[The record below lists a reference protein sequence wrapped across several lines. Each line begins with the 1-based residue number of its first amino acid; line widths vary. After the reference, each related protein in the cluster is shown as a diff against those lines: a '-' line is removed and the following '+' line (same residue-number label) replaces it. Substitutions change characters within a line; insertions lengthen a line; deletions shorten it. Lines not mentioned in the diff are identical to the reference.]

1 MPKRKTRNKKS
12 LFQPSHLKDDRKKR
26 ESASKE
32 YTMQHRI
39 PTVGSTPVDYHIPP
53 ILLHLFRHIETMADA
68 TLSALRNVDQFN
80 ERYFDQTIDS
90 ICLLADTDLKE
101 QERSHKRVILSIE
114 QELQASILEHKNYLT
129 ILEEIYG
136 KNEQE
141 IKNYEKLN
149 EEQL

>member
-32 YTMQHRI
+32 YTMQRRI

-90 ICLLADTDLKE
+90 ICLLACLLYTSSSTDFLM
-101 QERSHKRVILSIE
+101 
-114 QELQASILEHKNYLT
+114 KNACKKA
-129 ILEEIYG
+129 
-136 KNEQE
+136 KNEYN
-141 IKNYEKLN
+141 KNSKR
-149 EEQL
+149 